1 MGPKSVNAAAFCA
14 DTNNN
19 TFRLLSL
26 QAPFVF
32 VILTLPPP
40 PARSPCADTHTLS
53 FLGTVLFGRR
63 YHFSSPPPPTQKKQ
77 KTKQWRAFAAL
88 VATNLPCVSDA
99 DVCKVITS
107 KNPQTSRFPH
117 ALKGKKKKRKEKSH
131 DSTWISFNYFFFL
144 SLWADSLLCIRI
156 YFKSFCFCLACSGQ

>member
-26 QAPFVF
+26 QA
-32 VILTLPPP
+32 
-40 PARSPCADTHTLS
+40 
-53 FLGTVLFGRR
+53 
-63 YHFSSPPPPTQKKQ
+63 
-77 KTKQWRAFAAL
+77 RAFAAL

-117 ALKGKKKKRKEKSH
+117 ALKGKKKKKKITTVHESLSIIIFSFSLGRQFTVYKNLFQIILFLLGLQRSV
-131 DSTWISFNYFFFL
+131 DS
-144 SLWADSLLCIRI
+144 
-156 YFKSFCFCLACSGQ
+156 G